1 MVAWFDSVILNWFQ
15 SIQNEFLTVLFKAI
29 TFLGE
34 GGLIWIALGLCL
46 IAYKKTRWV
55 GISVLLALLFS
66 LLVGNVTLKPL
77 VARPRPC
84 WRNSL
89 VNLLIQ
95 NPKDYSFPSGHALS
109 SFAAAMAIFMNRRK
123 MGVAALLFA
132 FIMGC
137 TRLYFYVHYPTD
149 VLAGRNVPSTAFP
162 FHKIV
167 PASGFSA
174 PTIIFKSVDFPAPL
188 APTKHTLSP
197 SFTVI
202 ETSRKTS
209 FFR

>member
-89 VNLLIQ
+89 VDLLIQ

-123 MGVAALLFA
+123 MGVAALSANL
-132 FIMGC
+132 
-137 TRLYFYVHYPTD
+137 LYH
-149 VLAGRNVPSTAFP
+149 L
-162 FHKIV
+162 H
-167 PASGFSA
+167 
-174 PTIIFKSVDFPAPL
+174 TIIPNCLLLLNLQITDFPVAHSRHAPKEMFHPPL
-188 APTKHTLSP
+188 FHSTK
-197 SFTVI
+197 
-202 ETSRKTS
+202 
-209 FFR
+209 

>member
-1 MVAWFDSVILNWFQ
+1 MVAWFDSVILSWFQ

-84 WRNSL
+84 WRNPL

-95 NPKDYSFPSGHALS
+95 NPKDYSFPSGHSLS
-109 SFAAAMAIFMNRRK
+109 SFAAAMAIFMNHRK

-149 VLAGRNVPSTAFP
+149 VLAGMLFGL
-162 FHKIV
+162 IL
-167 PASGFSA
+167 GF
-174 PTIIFKSVDFPAPL
+174 L
-188 APTKHTLSP
+188 AYRIATKGKKKMGGKKLCLNWKNYKNL
-197 SFTVI
+197 I
-202 ETSRKTS
+202 EKMK
-209 FFR
+209 FYKMFQLL

>member
-1 MVAWFDSVILNWFQ
+1 MVAWFDSVILSWFQ

-84 WRNSL
+84 WRNPL

-95 NPKDYSFPSGHALS
+95 NPKDYSFPSGHSLS
-109 SFAAAMAIFMNRRK
+109 SFAAAMAIFMNHRK

-137 TRLYFYVHYPTD
+137 TRLYFYMLCGCQWSRKIDAFKNYSWCIE
-149 VLAGRNVPSTAFP
+149 AGCRNYFVEW
-162 FHKIV
+162 K
-167 PASGFSA
+167 SGGWNVSFGA
-174 PTIIFKSVDFPAPL
+174 CRLCATGKSV
-188 APTKHTLSP
+188 
-197 SFTVI
+197 I
-202 ETSRKTS
+202 
-209 FFR
+209 

>member
-89 VNLLIQ
+89 VDLLIQ

-149 VLAGRNVPSTAFP
+149 VLAGMLFGLIKNYSWCTEAGCRDYFVEW
-162 FHKIV
+162 K
-167 PASGFSA
+167 SGGWNISFGA
-174 PTIIFKSVDFPAPL
+174 CRLCATGKSV
-188 APTKHTLSP
+188 
-197 SFTVI
+197 I
-202 ETSRKTS
+202 
-209 FFR
+209 

>member
-34 GGLIWIALGLCL
+34 GGLIWIALGFCL

-55 GISVLLALLFS
+55 GITVLLALLFS

-109 SFAAAMAIFMNRRK
+109 SFAAAMAIFMNHRI

-149 VLAGRNVPSTAFP
+149 VLAGMLFGL
-162 FHKIV
+162 IL
-167 PASGFSA
+167 GF
-174 PTIIFKSVDFPAPL
+174 L
-188 APTKHTLSP
+188 AYWIATKGRKKW
-197 SFTVI
+197 
-202 ETSRKTS
+202 EERSRA
-209 FFR
+209 

>member
-1 MVAWFDSVILNWFQ
+1 M
-15 SIQNEFLTVLFKAI
+15 FKAI

-84 WRNSL
+84 WRNPL

-95 NPKDYSFPSGHALS
+95 NPKDYSFPSGHSLS
-109 SFAAAMAIFMNRRK
+109 SFAAAMAIFMNHRK
-123 MGVAALLFA
+123 WVWQHFCLLLSWAAQDYIFMCIIQQMYWRGCFWSDSWLF
-132 FIMGC
+132 GLPDC
-137 TRLYFYVHYPTD
+137 
-149 VLAGRNVPSTAFP
+149 
-162 FHKIV
+162 HKRQKKWEERSC
-167 PASGFSA
+167 A
-174 PTIIFKSVDFPAPL
+174 
-188 APTKHTLSP
+188 
-197 SFTVI
+197 
-202 ETSRKTS
+202 
-209 FFR
+209 

>member
-1 MVAWFDSVILNWFQ
+1 M
-15 SIQNEFLTVLFKAI
+15 FKAI

-84 WRNSL
+84 WRNPL

-95 NPKDYSFPSGHALS
+95 NPKDYSFPSGHSLS
-109 SFAAAMAIFMNRRK
+109 SFAAAMAIFMNHRK

-149 VLAGRNVPSTAFP
+149 VLAGMLFGL
-162 FHKIV
+162 IL
-167 PASGFSA
+167 GF
-174 PTIIFKSVDFPAPL
+174 L
-188 APTKHTLSP
+188 AYWIATKG
-197 SFTVI
+197 
-202 ETSRKTS
+202 RKKWEERS
-209 FFR
+209 CA

>member
-1 MVAWFDSVILNWFQ
+1 MVAWFDSVILSWFQ

-84 WRNSL
+84 WR
-89 VNLLIQ
+89 
-95 NPKDYSFPSGHALS
+95 
-109 SFAAAMAIFMNRRK
+109 
-123 MGVAALLFA
+123 
-132 FIMGC
+132 
-137 TRLYFYVHYPTD
+137 
-149 VLAGRNVPSTAFP
+149 
-162 FHKIV
+162 
-167 PASGFSA
+167 
-174 PTIIFKSVDFPAPL
+174 
-188 APTKHTLSP
+188 
-197 SFTVI
+197 
-202 ETSRKTS
+202 
-209 FFR
+209 

>member
-89 VNLLIQ
+89 VDLLIQ

-109 SFAAAMAIFMNRRK
+109 SFAAAMAIFMNHRK
-123 MGVAALLFA
+123 MGVASFASVTALYLSGERRIGLIA
-132 FIMGC
+132 LVISC
-137 TRLYFYVHYPTD
+137 LIAVSRLYLYVHYPTD
-149 VLAGRNVPSTAFP
+149 VLAGMLFGL
-162 FHKIV
+162 IL
-167 PASGFSA
+167 GFFA
-174 PTIIFKSVDFPAPL
+174 YWIA
-188 APTKHTLSP
+188 TKGRKKW
-197 SFTVI
+197 
-202 ETSRKTS
+202 EERSRA
-209 FFR
+209 

>member
-89 VNLLIQ
+89 VDLLIQ
-95 NPKDYSFPSGHALS
+95 NPKDYSFPSGHTQASCIATTIITLTNKK
-109 SFAAAMAIFMNRRK
+109 FGWVVIP
-123 MGVAALLFA
+123 LTILIA
-132 FIMGC
+132 FSRMY
-137 TRLYFYVHYPTD
+137 LYVHFPSD
-149 VLAGRNVPSTAFP
+149 ILGGAVLGITIGALTYVYGT
-162 FHKIV
+162 KILK
-167 PASGFSA
+167 
-174 PTIIFKSVDFPAPL
+174 IK
-188 APTKHTLSP
+188 K
-197 SFTVI
+197 
-202 ETSRKTS
+202 E
-209 FFR
+209 

>member
-1 MVAWFDSVILNWFQ
+1 MS
-15 SIQNEFLTVLFKAI
+15 FLTVLFKAI

-89 VNLLIQ
+89 VDLLIQ

-149 VLAGRNVPSTAFP
+149 VLAGDALWSDSWF
-162 FHKIV
+162 FCLLDCHKRQKKMGGKK
-167 PASGFSA
+167 PCLNW
-174 PTIIFKSVDFPAPL
+174 KNYKNL
-188 APTKHTLSP
+188 
-197 SFTVI
+197 I
-202 ETSRKTS
+202 EK
-209 FFR
+209 

>member
-55 GISVLLALLFS
+55 GITVLLALLFS

-95 NPKDYSFPSGHALS
+95 NPKDYSFPSGHTFS
-109 SFAAAMAIFMNRRK
+109 SVAAAIGIWHWNRKWGIAAVAIFMNHRK

-149 VLAGRNVPSTAFP
+149 VLAGMLFGL
-162 FHKIV
+162 IL
-167 PASGFSA
+167 GFFA
-174 PTIIFKSVDFPAPL
+174 YWIA
-188 APTKHTLSP
+188 TKGRKKW
-197 SFTVI
+197 
-202 ETSRKTS
+202 EERSRA
-209 FFR
+209 

>member
-1 MVAWFDSVILNWFQ
+1 MVAWFDSVILSWFQ

-55 GISVLLALLFS
+55 GITVLLALLFS

-84 WRNSL
+84 WRNPL

-95 NPKDYSFPSGHALS
+95 NPKDYSFPSGHSLS
-109 SFAAAMAIFMNRRK
+109 SFAAAMAIFMNHRK

-149 VLAGRNVPSTAFP
+149 VLAGMLFGL
-162 FHKIV
+162 IL
-167 PASGFSA
+167 GF
-174 PTIIFKSVDFPAPL
+174 L
-188 APTKHTLSP
+188 AYWIATKGRKKW
-197 SFTVI
+197 
-202 ETSRKTS
+202 EERSRA
-209 FFR
+209 

>member
-1 MVAWFDSVILNWFQ
+1 MVAWFDSVILSWFQ

-84 WRNSL
+84 WRNPL

-95 NPKDYSFPSGHALS
+95 NPKDYSFPSGHTAA
-109 SFAAAMAIFMNRRK
+109 SFAA
-123 MGVAALLFA
+123 VTALFFA
-132 FIMGC
+132 KEKY
-137 TRLYFYVHYPTD
+137 RYPAL
-149 VLAGRNVPSTAFP
+149 VFV
-162 FHKIV
+162 K
-167 PASGFSA
+167 
-174 PTIIFKSVDFPAPL
+174 K
-188 APTKHTLSP
+188 
-197 SFTVI
+197 
-202 ETSRKTS
+202 
-209 FFR
+209 

>member
-1 MVAWFDSVILNWFQ
+1 MS
-15 SIQNEFLTVLFKAI
+15 FLTVLFKAI

-89 VNLLIQ
+89 VDLLIQ

-132 FIMGC
+132 FYYG
-137 TRLYFYVHYPTD
+137 LY
-149 VLAGRNVPSTAFP
+149 
-162 FHKIV
+162 KIV
-167 PASGFSA
+167 FLCALSNRCTGGDALWSDSWFFFLLIGLPQKGRKKGGKKPCLNWKNYKILSKNEVLRDVSITVKDGESVCFVGANGA
-174 PTIIFKSVDFPAPL
+174 GKS
-188 APTKHTLSP
+188 TL
-197 SFTVI
+197 
-202 ETSRKTS
+202 
-209 FFR
+209 

>member
-29 TFLGE
+29 TLLGE

-46 IAYKKTRWV
+46 VAYKKTRWV

-66 LLVGNVTLKPL
+66 LLVGNLTLKPL

-84 WRNSL
+84 WRNPS
-89 VNLLIQ
+89 VALLIQ
-95 NPKDYSFPSGHALS
+95 NPKDYSFPSGHSLS
-109 SFAAAMAIFMNRRK
+109 SFAAAMAIFMNHRK

-149 VLAGRNVPSTAFP
+149 VLAGMLFGLILGFLAYW
-162 FHKIV
+162 IV
-167 PASGFSA
+167 
-174 PTIIFKSVDFPAPL
+174 
-188 APTKHTLSP
+188 TKGRKKW
-197 SFTVI
+197 
-202 ETSRKTS
+202 EERSRA
-209 FFR
+209 

>member
-77 VARPRPC
+77 VD
-84 WRNSL
+84 
-89 VNLLIQ
+89 LLIQ

-149 VLAGRNVPSTAFP
+149 VLAGMLFGL
-162 FHKIV
+162 IL
-167 PASGFSA
+167 GFFA
-174 PTIIFKSVDFPAPL
+174 YWIA
-188 APTKHTLSP
+188 TKGRKKW
-197 SFTVI
+197 
-202 ETSRKTS
+202 EERSRA
-209 FFR
+209 

>member
-1 MVAWFDSVILNWFQ
+1 MVAWFDSVILSWFQ

-84 WRNSL
+84 WRNPL
-89 VNLLIQ
+89 VN
-95 NPKDYSFPSGHALS
+95 
-109 SFAAAMAIFMNRRK
+109 R
-123 MGVAALLFA
+123 
-132 FIMGC
+132 
-137 TRLYFYVHYPTD
+137 
-149 VLAGRNVPSTAFP
+149 
-162 FHKIV
+162 
-167 PASGFSA
+167 
-174 PTIIFKSVDFPAPL
+174 
-188 APTKHTLSP
+188 
-197 SFTVI
+197 
-202 ETSRKTS
+202 
-209 FFR
+209 

>member
-1 MVAWFDSVILNWFQ
+1 MVAWFDSVILSWFQ

-55 GISVLLALLFS
+55 G
-66 LLVGNVTLKPL
+66 NVTLKPL

-84 WRNSL
+84 WRNPL

-95 NPKDYSFPSGHALS
+95 NPKDYSFPSGHSLS
-109 SFAAAMAIFMNRRK
+109 SFAAAMAIFMNHRK

-149 VLAGRNVPSTAFP
+149 VLAGMLFGLILGFLAYR
-162 FHKIV
+162 IV
-167 PASGFSA
+167 
-174 PTIIFKSVDFPAPL
+174 
-188 APTKHTLSP
+188 TKG
-197 SFTVI
+197 
-202 ETSRKTS
+202 RKKWEERS
-209 FFR
+209 CA